1 MTTASKGTVPCGETH
16 TTNSFHGQQIRL
28 REQHLSP
35 RFPAG
40 PLIQFGHRSTKRG
53 AGCLLV
59 EDDGHA
65 AGAIRFAQLE
75 HGEGGAGV
83 GFAPGRDAV
92 VAGDIRQV
100 VFGNEERHHVEDGL
114 KLRLRVNLPELA
126 LAGFLAAF
134 AAVAVRG
141 GDSGAGREAGLA
153 EFLQTNPNF
162 PRNTMGD
169 FLQYLCERCNFAKT
183 QSL

>member
-1 MTTASKGTVPCGETH
+1 M
-16 TTNSFHGQQIRL
+16 
-28 REQHLSP
+28 
-35 RFPAG
+35 
-40 PLIQFGHRSTKRG
+40 
-53 AGCLLV
+53 V

-65 AGAIRFAQLE
+65 AQAIRFAQLE

-92 VAGDIRQV
+92 VAGDIMQV
-100 VFGNEERHHVEDGL
+100 VFSNEERDQVEDGL
-114 KLRLRVNLPELA
+114 KLHLRVNLTELA
-126 LAGFLAAF
+126 LAAFLAAF

-162 PRNTMGD
+162 PRNPTGD
-169 FLQYLCERCNFAKT
+169 FLQYFCERYNFAKT
-183 QSL
+183 QTL

>member
-1 MTTASKGTVPCGETH
+1 
-16 TTNSFHGQQIRL
+16 
-28 REQHLSP
+28 
-35 RFPAG
+35 
-40 PLIQFGHRSTKRG
+40 
-53 AGCLLV
+53 LV

-65 AGAIRFAQLE
+65 AEAIRFAQLE
-75 HGEGGAGV
+75 HGEGGTEV
-83 GFAPGRDAV
+83 GFAPRRDAV

-100 VFGNEERHHVEDGL
+100 VFGNEERDHVEDGL

-134 AAVAVRG
+134 AAVSVRG

-162 PRNTMGD
+162 PRNPMGD
-169 FLQYLCERCNFAKT
+169 LLQYFCERYNFAKT
-183 QSL
+183 QTLRKHRTCLIFVVGVFHAEKTFQRVALRPGRRQAAA